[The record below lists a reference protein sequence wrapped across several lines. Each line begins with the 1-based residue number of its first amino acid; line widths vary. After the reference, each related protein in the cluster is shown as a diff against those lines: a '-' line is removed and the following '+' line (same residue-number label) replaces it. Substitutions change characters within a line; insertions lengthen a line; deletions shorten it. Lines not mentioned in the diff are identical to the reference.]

1 MGLGLG
7 LGLTIANPNPN
18 ANPGPNLTVYH
29 AQYRDG
35 ELDTP
40 EGRSPVDGSDLVD
53 VRGGCV
59 SFGQTRN
66 YSVTSAGAGD
76 NNLYLVLEGAN
87 ASEP

>member
-1 MGLGLG
+1 M
-7 LGLTIANPNPN
+7 TTANPNPN
-18 ANPGPNLTVYH
+18 ANPDPNLTVYR

-35 ELDTP
+35 ELEPP
-40 EGRSPVDGSDLVD
+40 EGRSLVDGSDLVD

-76 NNLYLVLEGAN
+76 NNLYLVLEGAH